1 MFEKVRDIIA
11 DELGID
17 PSTIQKDSNII
28 DDLEADSLD
37 AVELI
42 MAFEEAFDIEIDD
55 ESANDLVTV
64 QTIID
69 YIQAK
74 TK

>member
-17 PSTIQKDSNII
+17 PATIRKDSNII
-28 DDLEADSLD
+28 DDLDADSLD

-55 ESANDLVTV
+55 EAANGLVTV

>member
-17 PSTIQKDSNII
+17 PATIRKDSNII
-28 DDLEADSLD
+28 DDLDADSLD
-37 AVELI
+37 AVELV

-55 ESANDLVTV
+55 EAANGLVTV

>member
-17 PSTIQKDSNII
+17 PNTVKKDSNII
-28 DDLEADSLD
+28 DDLDADSLD

-55 ESANDLVTV
+55 DAADGLVTV
-64 QTIID
+64 QAIID

-74 TK
+74 SQ

>member
-28 DDLEADSLD
+28 DDLDADSLD

-55 ESANDLVTV
+55 ESANGLVTV

-69 YIQAK
+69 YIQSK

>member
-28 DDLEADSLD
+28 DDLDADSLD

-55 ESANDLVTV
+55 EAANGLVTV

-69 YIQAK
+69 YIQSK

>member
-17 PSTIQKDSNII
+17 PNTIKKDSNII
-28 DDLEADSLD
+28 DDLDADSLD

-55 ESANDLVTV
+55 DAADGLVTV
-64 QTIID
+64 QAIIN

-74 TK
+74 NQ

>member
-17 PSTIQKDSNII
+17 PATIRKDSNII
-28 DDLEADSLD
+28 DDLDADSLD

-55 ESANDLVTV
+55 EAANGLVTV

-69 YIQAK
+69 YIQSK

>member
-28 DDLEADSLD
+28 DDLDADSLD

-55 ESANDLVTV
+55 DAANGLVTV

-69 YIQAK
+69 YIQSK